1 MKRRLLLL
9 LLGIG
14 LLSQLAAQQLN
25 INVMVQPPYSTN
37 IADYIDEGN
46 NVIINIT
53 NLSASTQQFKLIPA
67 VEGNN
72 GVLVRVK
79 DDYQP
84 SAPIV
89 MAPGETRM
97 FTFNQLSSYNSNIKQ
112 SDVILQGISF
122 NVFENAGVLPEGVYT
137 FCVKA
142 LNYNNNSLLS
152 GGSGCTNILITAYDP
167 PIILSPHNQAELQ
180 ALSPQLF
187 SFQWTPSGISGQTR
201 YKLKLVDVTAMN
213 IFNPNDAFNNP
224 FVVPYFEQENIQT
237 SMFIYDMGKPMLFPG
252 NTYAMQVTAY
262 DPQGNLSYKNNGHS
276 QAVIFKIH
284 EDEELVVLPDLPGDE
299 PVVIDDPDFDFGE
312 DPPVI
317 PVDPDDVADCMSA
330 GACQQAAP
338 ACEGAQPPIA
348 GSTVL
353 VGKFKLFVENIQG
366 GNGSGSIEIPY
377 MNTKVEVGFQ
387 NLTVNNNN
395 QACGVSQVWVKS
407 ASQNLIPDDFLKNI
421 EGVYSDNNLNW
432 QQINQH
438 IQQHNK
444 QVSLFNLDGPA
455 NTLPFTLDLG
465 PSELTILGIVFT
477 PTAAY
482 ANIAFT
488 AEIPLDG
495 SNQQFSLGMRGV
507 CIRPNGFGISEADG
521 KLSLSN
527 NLVKNIGNNLEFTLD
542 GGNNGSYVKFDCKGV
557 QEVHL
562 KGSLSFSRDKV
573 LPMNAQGEMMPAP
586 AQFSLQFSSTI
597 EKVGDWLMEA
607 MSSHPAFTTPQAN
620 GFVLGF
626 SGAVLDFSRTKNPNA
641 LTFPSN
647 HPMANDPIK
656 NNWTGVMVND
666 PTLTLPNYLKR
677 ANNQKISVDI
687 SNIVV
692 DGEGLW
698 AMLDIN
704 NIIQNLEDGSLGG
717 WGFSID
723 QLSLDIRKS
732 MLQGGGLNGKV
743 NLPVTE
749 VGLGYDASYE
759 PGNGQEEMSVA
770 FGITLQDNLDI
781 DMLFAQAV
789 LAENS
794 SFGATVENNKVKP
807 TASLHGSLTIGWE
820 KDGEKKPGDDQNSVA
835 SFSIPSVNF
844 QGLDIFNNDNDVP
857 QLSLQAMEVSNPN
870 AQGKLSGFP
879 IKLKGNPSFQNYNP
893 EVGFKLGLEF
903 TLSKDNANG
912 ISGSTDFTI
921 FAKYDQQKKRYAYD
935 RTQLDCIFLDID
947 VAVAELEGGICIYK
961 NDEVYGD
968 GFSGSITATI
978 KGIGV
983 EAAVALQVGN
993 VNNYDY
999 FYFEALAKS
1008 GVGLPITATMSLYG
1022 LGGGFHYNM
1031 DRTNR
1036 EVSTID
1042 GYENVVPPQQFSP
1055 GYSPSGLIYT
1065 PKKGAIGFSATVV
1078 FGLTG
1083 GEASAS
1089 AFNGDLT
1096 FWMTFTGSNG
1106 LEKMGLNGGGYA
1118 MQPLGNREAAS
1129 VSGEFAITI
1138 NFVTSTFDLGI
1149 DLDVNVA
1156 SFVNGTASVN
1166 MHASPNEWFIYI
1178 GSWEAPNP
1186 QNYEPWNDPKRNKLN
1201 VDLEIAQF
1209 NFNLYFM
1216 MGSNMPELPPLPGK
1230 IMSNMQTQGGGMIQD
1245 ERSPAPDYN
1254 AQTPGF
1260 AFGAGFHQQLKFQV
1274 LIFYANI
1281 EFFAGFDVVLKSY
1294 QAVPGCE
1301 SIGINGWFAKGQAYA
1316 YLGIDAGLYLD
1327 TWFYEGEWPIV
1338 KISCSAVVE
1347 AQFTNPNYVKGQ
1359 VHMNASI
1366 LNGLVKVNKHVKFE
1380 AGEQMKCGDDFNPFG
1395 DLPIVSEVF
1404 PDQGDEVE
1412 VYDDVRIAFN
1422 YPKET
1427 FEVFNEEEPDEEPRY
1442 FYYAIQNI
1450 SLKKG
1455 GTTIPLGENPIY
1467 SKDGYSAKWLVNNN
1481 EFLPELSSLKLHL
1494 EVRGY
1499 EAKPGP
1505 NPLLATEKYDKTF
1518 QTKKRPDYI
1527 PANQLLATNP
1537 VVRQRYFLKEDGFQ
1551 GFVKTIGNKNW
1562 CYLFDKEEIGDP
1574 NVFDQ
1579 SKTEYLVQF
1588 FETGSGKTIEVPC
1601 NCVNGEIRFIV
1612 PNDQLKKET
1621 IYRTRVIARLEY
1633 KPKSNVNMQ
1642 GGQLNLGNTWQTGS
1656 KQVEILQG
1664 AHKVSRYLL
1673 ADNAPKTFDHRLMKT
1688 AWFFRT
1694 SKYNSLSEKLATY
1707 TIDQSTY
1714 TTITTSHY
1722 IPRLRIKTA
1731 NLWGEGEHEYEIKT
1745 KPGGGGIQLHKYELP
1760 VALLK
1765 GNEAFDM
1772 YDLYGYTVN
1781 YMGDSYPVRPLVEF
1795 QKPDY
1800 GKAPFFNPFYEKLDE
1815 FISWFNQIMPVAAQ
1829 VHFPAYRDYNSHL
1842 FKEYF
1847 VKRNIAT
1854 MSGPFGL
1861 KNGGAEAIWSYSMRY
1876 ISGIGDVKM
1885 PANRTIWKPHGALSP
1900 QEIADAM
1907 GATQQQQNMN
1917 MNNMQ
1922 LQIIIPPNQNQGGGM
1937 GSQVNQNIQNTNIP
1951 VYPLVNLSDWLAI
1964 LDYSHAVNKMWTNNS
1979 PINRH
1984 RSYWIQQNTRPLLFR
1999 NKTTYTM
2006 QWGNDWTNKRFD
2018 YNWNR
2023 EKPVILF

>member
-137 FCVKA
+137 FCLKA

-167 PIILSPHNQAELQ
+167 PIILSPQNQAELQ

-276 QAVIFKIH
+276 QAVLFKIQ

-330 GACQQAAP
+330 GACQEAAP

-482 ANIAFT
+482 ANIAFA

-573 LPMNAQGEMMPAP
+573 LPMNAQGEMVPAP

-677 ANNQKISVDI
+677 ANNEKISVDI

-961 NDEVYGD
+961 TMKYMEMV
-968 GFSGSITATI
+968 S
-978 KGIGV
+978 
-983 EAAVALQVGN
+983 VAL
-993 VNNYDY
+993 
-999 FYFEALAKS
+999 S
-1008 GVGLPITATMSLYG
+1008 
-1022 LGGGFHYNM
+1022 
-1031 DRTNR
+1031 
-1036 EVSTID
+1036 
-1042 GYENVVPPQQFSP
+1042 
-1055 GYSPSGLIYT
+1055 
-1065 PKKGAIGFSATVV
+1065 
-1078 FGLTG
+1078 
-1083 GEASAS
+1083 
-1089 AFNGDLT
+1089 
-1096 FWMTFTGSNG
+1096 
-1106 LEKMGLNGGGYA
+1106 
-1118 MQPLGNREAAS
+1118 QP
-1129 VSGEFAITI
+1129 
-1138 NFVTSTFDLGI
+1138 
-1149 DLDVNVA
+1149 
-1156 SFVNGTASVN
+1156 
-1166 MHASPNEWFIYI
+1166 
-1178 GSWEAPNP
+1178 
-1186 QNYEPWNDPKRNKLN
+1186 
-1201 VDLEIAQF
+1201 
-1209 NFNLYFM
+1209 
-1216 MGSNMPELPPLPGK
+1216 
-1230 IMSNMQTQGGGMIQD
+1230 
-1245 ERSPAPDYN
+1245 
-1254 AQTPGF
+1254 
-1260 AFGAGFHQQLKFQV
+1260 QLKV
-1274 LIFYANI
+1274 LA
-1281 EFFAGFDVVLKSY
+1281 
-1294 QAVPGCE
+1294 
-1301 SIGINGWFAKGQAYA
+1301 
-1316 YLGIDAGLYLD
+1316 
-1327 TWFYEGEWPIV
+1327 
-1338 KISCSAVVE
+1338 
-1347 AQFTNPNYVKGQ
+1347 
-1359 VHMNASI
+1359 
-1366 LNGLVKVNKHVKFE
+1366 
-1380 AGEQMKCGDDFNPFG
+1380 
-1395 DLPIVSEVF
+1395 
-1404 PDQGDEVE
+1404 
-1412 VYDDVRIAFN
+1412 
-1422 YPKET
+1422 
-1427 FEVFNEEEPDEEPRY
+1427 
-1442 FYYAIQNI
+1442 
-1450 SLKKG
+1450 
-1455 GTTIPLGENPIY
+1455 
-1467 SKDGYSAKWLVNNN
+1467 
-1481 EFLPELSSLKLHL
+1481 
-1494 EVRGY
+1494 
-1499 EAKPGP
+1499 
-1505 NPLLATEKYDKTF
+1505 
-1518 QTKKRPDYI
+1518 
-1527 PANQLLATNP
+1527 
-1537 VVRQRYFLKEDGFQ
+1537 
-1551 GFVKTIGNKNW
+1551 
-1562 CYLFDKEEIGDP
+1562 
-1574 NVFDQ
+1574 
-1579 SKTEYLVQF
+1579 
-1588 FETGSGKTIEVPC
+1588 
-1601 NCVNGEIRFIV
+1601 
-1612 PNDQLKKET
+1612 
-1621 IYRTRVIARLEY
+1621 
-1633 KPKSNVNMQ
+1633 
-1642 GGQLNLGNTWQTGS
+1642 
-1656 KQVEILQG
+1656 
-1664 AHKVSRYLL
+1664 
-1673 ADNAPKTFDHRLMKT
+1673 
-1688 AWFFRT
+1688 
-1694 SKYNSLSEKLATY
+1694 
-1707 TIDQSTY
+1707 
-1714 TTITTSHY
+1714 
-1722 IPRLRIKTA
+1722 
-1731 NLWGEGEHEYEIKT
+1731 
-1745 KPGGGGIQLHKYELP
+1745 
-1760 VALLK
+1760 
-1765 GNEAFDM
+1765 
-1772 YDLYGYTVN
+1772 
-1781 YMGDSYPVRPLVEF
+1781 
-1795 QKPDY
+1795 
-1800 GKAPFFNPFYEKLDE
+1800 
-1815 FISWFNQIMPVAAQ
+1815 
-1829 VHFPAYRDYNSHL
+1829 
-1842 FKEYF
+1842 
-1847 VKRNIAT
+1847 
-1854 MSGPFGL
+1854 
-1861 KNGGAEAIWSYSMRY
+1861 
-1876 ISGIGDVKM
+1876 
-1885 PANRTIWKPHGALSP
+1885 
-1900 QEIADAM
+1900 
-1907 GATQQQQNMN
+1907 
-1917 MNNMQ
+1917 
-1922 LQIIIPPNQNQGGGM
+1922 
-1937 GSQVNQNIQNTNIP
+1937 
-1951 VYPLVNLSDWLAI
+1951 
-1964 LDYSHAVNKMWTNNS
+1964 
-1979 PINRH
+1979 
-1984 RSYWIQQNTRPLLFR
+1984 
-1999 NKTTYTM
+1999 
-2006 QWGNDWTNKRFD
+2006 
-2018 YNWNR
+2018 
-2023 EKPVILF
+2023 